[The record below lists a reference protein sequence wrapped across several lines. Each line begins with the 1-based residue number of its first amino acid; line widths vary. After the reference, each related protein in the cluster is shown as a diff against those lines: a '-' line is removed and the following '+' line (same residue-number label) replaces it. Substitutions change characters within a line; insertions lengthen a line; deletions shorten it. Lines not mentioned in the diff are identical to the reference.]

1 MNENLNEKIKPRGNK
16 YLELPAQHLTLI
28 SAFNDKSWRV
38 KREIFVP
45 VKLGTVFI
53 DHMFLVPL

>member
-53 DHMFLVPL
+53 DHMFFVPL